1 MKFSNVF
8 FHFIII
14 LLFNSCTNNDII
26 IEENEPENPIE
37 SPNLLLQLNG
47 NQIVDSNNNTVY
59 LKGVAF
65 GNEIWSDSGLPP
77 ETHHNELDYQRV
89 KAMGMNAIR
98 FYLNYRTFEDDAN
111 PYVYKQ
117 SGWDWLDKN
126 IEWAKKNDIYLILN
140 MHAPQGG
147 YQSQGNGD
155 ALWET
160 IENQNRLVALW
171 TAIAE
176 RYKNEIQ
183 IAGFGPVNEPVPT
196 NSLNQW
202 SQLAQKLIDG
212 IRKVNKNHFIF
223 IERAIYV
230 KNETNY
236 DSTNFPNVT
245 GKNIIYEFHGYDPFK
260 YTHQLFDWANLG
272 DGGKYPDESKIE
284 IIDGN
289 WYSATF
295 NNPSIN
301 SGTTNWQYFEA
312 EKYKITDD
320 KIKIAYP
327 ALIGANVGGTVYFD
341 DITINEFN
349 ENGSFVRTISA
360 TNLYTTNNW
369 YFWSANGIGEY
380 GLSTSTGHNDTSSLF
395 IKNATGDCNLSN
407 TTLSF
412 IPIKNYYYQINGWMK
427 GENVT
432 SNASCKLRLDFMTTE
447 SPILVRNK
455 TYLEYTFKK
464 YIDWAKAKNV
474 PLYMGEFGA
483 GTPCFENNKG
493 GLQFVED
500 MVTIARSENIH
511 FTYHAYHEDA
521 FGLYKGSCSLPDPS
535 NANQP
540 LINLF
545 TRILN

>member
-1 MKFSNVF
+1 MKFLNNNL
-8 FHFIII
+8 HFLII
-14 LLFNSCTNNDII
+14 LLFFSCTNTNSI
-26 IEENEPENPIE
+26 IEENENEITIE
-37 SPNLLLQLNG
+37 VPNLLLQLNG
-47 NQIVDSNNNTVY
+47 NQIVDSNKNTVY

-98 FYLNYRTFEDDAN
+98 FYLNYRTFEDDAY

-155 ALWET
+155 ALWNT

-171 TAIAE
+171 TAIAK

-202 SQLAQKLIDG
+202 SVLAQKLIDG
-212 IRKVNKNHFIF
+212 IREVNKNHFIF

-236 DSTNFPNVT
+236 NSTNFPTVT
-245 GKNIIYEFHGYDPFK
+245 GENLIYEFHGYDPHK
-260 YTHQLFDWANLG
+260 YTHQLFNWANLG
-272 DGGKYPDESKIE
+272 DGGKYPDENRIE
-284 IIDGN
+284 VIDGN

-295 NNPSIN
+295 NNPSLN
-301 SGTTNWQYFEA
+301 AGTTNWQYFEG
-312 EKYKITDD
+312 EKYSITDD
-320 KIKIAYP
+320 KIKVIYP

-341 DITINEFN
+341 DITINEYN
-349 ENGSFVRTISA
+349 ENGVFVRTILDTSLN
-360 TNLYTTNNW
+360 TLNNW
-369 YFWSANGIGEY
+369 YFWSTNDTGEF
-380 GLSTSTGHNDTSSLF
+380 GLSTNIGHNDTSSLF
-395 IKNATGDCNLSN
+395 IKNASVDCNLSN
-407 TTLSF
+407 STLGF
-412 IPIKNYYYQINGWMK
+412 IPVKNYYYQINGWMK
-427 GENVT
+427 GESVAT
-432 SNASCKLRLDFMTTE
+432 NAACKLRLDFMTSE

-455 TYLEYTFKK
+455 TYLEHTFKK
-464 YIDWAKAKNV
+464 YIDWAKVKNV

-483 GTPCFENNKG
+483 GTPCFKNNKG

-500 MVTIARSENIH
+500 MVSIATSENIH
-511 FTYHAYHEDA
+511 FTYHAYHEDS
-521 FGLYKGSCSLPDPS
+521 FGLYKGSYSLPDPS

-540 LINLF
+540 LIDLF
-545 TRILN
+545 TQLLN